1 MQTMAAKRQQN
12 ILQAV
17 SDYGRRLFAFIRSRV
32 STEED
37 AEDILQDVWYQ
48 LNMQEEIETIESISG
63 WLFRVARNRITDRGR
78 KKQESRLE
86 DYGHTD
92 EDGTLVFPEFML
104 ADSDTPEDESQRAL
118 FREMLFEALEELPE
132 NQRTVFERNE
142 LGDMTL
148 QEIADADNIPL
159 KTAIS
164 RKRYAVLH
172 LRNRLE
178 EFYNDFLNN

>member
-1 MQTMAAKRQQN
+1 MEAKRQQN

-48 LNMQEEIETIESISG
+48 LNLQEEIETIESVSG
-63 WLFRVARNRITDRGR
+63 WLYRVARNRITDRGR
-78 KKQESRLE
+78 KKRDSLLE
-86 DYGHTD
+86 DFGYTD
-92 EDGTLVFPEFML
+92 QDGSLVFPEFMITD
-104 ADSDTPEDESQRAL
+104 ADGTPEDESQRAM
-118 FREMLFEALEELPE
+118 FREMLFETLDELPE
-132 NQRTVFERNE
+132 NQRSVFERNE

-148 QEIADADNIPL
+148 QQIADEEGIPL

-172 LRNRLE
+172 LRKRLE
-178 EFYNDFLNN
+178 EFYHDFLNN